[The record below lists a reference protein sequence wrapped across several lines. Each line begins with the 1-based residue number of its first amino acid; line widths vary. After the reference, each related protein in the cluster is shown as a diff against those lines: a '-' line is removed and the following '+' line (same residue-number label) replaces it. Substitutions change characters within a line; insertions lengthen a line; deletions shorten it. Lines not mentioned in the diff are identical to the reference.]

1 MMMIRER
8 RAPAPPPVFLEILTA
23 LAYRSGRR
31 IGAVN
36 EPGKLENRD
45 FDMARKWALEQ
56 IGVDRNRLRGPFNRV
71 NLR

>member
-1 MMMIRER
+1 MMIRER

-31 IGAVN
+31 IRSGQRT
-36 EPGKLENRD
+36 GQTRKRD
-45 FDMARKWALEQ
+45 FDMARKWALKQ

-71 NLR
+71 NPR

>member
-23 LAYRSGRR
+23 LAYRSGQRTGQTR
-31 IGAVN
+31 
-36 EPGKLENRD
+36 KRD

-71 NLR
+71 NPR

>member
-36 EPGKLENRD
+36 EPGKLEKETSTWPGNGR
-45 FDMARKWALEQ
+45 
-56 IGVDRNRLRGPFNRV
+56 
-71 NLR
+71 